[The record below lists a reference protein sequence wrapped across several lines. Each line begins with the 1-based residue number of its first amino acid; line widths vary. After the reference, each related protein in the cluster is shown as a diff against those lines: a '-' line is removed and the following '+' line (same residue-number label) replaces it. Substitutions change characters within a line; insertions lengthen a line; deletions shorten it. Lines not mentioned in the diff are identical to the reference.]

1 MLEALDPERDAM
13 SVGEMDGFVTGLV
26 LQEEP
31 VTPAQWLPQVWGP
44 RRQVGSRRE
53 AGAHAAE
60 TPSSVFERNS
70 PLNPRVVCDSL
81 EGELGRAPSLV
92 FAL

>member
-1 MLEALDPERDAM
+1 M
-13 SVGEMDGFVTGLV
+13 SDGKMDGFVTGQV

-44 RRQVGSRRE
+44 RRQAGGRRE

-60 TPSSVFERNS
+60 RLHDV
-70 PLNPRVVCDSL
+70 
-81 EGELGRAPSLV
+81 A
-92 FAL
+92 FALVDEPGAEVVG